1 MDVFDIIVTVLVLAG
16 SAVFEAS
23 RKKKGKAV
31 RPEKELSQEP
41 ESDVI
46 DWMPEVESEV
56 LEWMPVPE
64 SVPDN
69 HQVVNPLND
78 SVSVAE
84 PVRKASPSVKRSSP
98 VVVEENN
105 EADKERIDARK
116 LVIYSEIMK
125 TKF

>member
-1 MDVFDIIVTVLVLAG
+1 MDIFDIIVTVLVLAG

-46 DWMPEVESEV
+46 EWMPEVESEV
-56 LEWMPVPE
+56 LECMP
-64 SVPDN
+64 VPDN

-84 PVRKASPSVKRSSP
+84 PVRKASPSVKRTSP

-105 EADKERIDARK
+105 ETEKEEIDPKK

>member
-1 MDVFDIIVTVLVLAG
+1 MDIFDIIVTVLVLAG

-46 DWMPEVESEV
+46 EWMPEVESEV
-56 LEWMPVPE
+56 LECMP
-64 SVPDN
+64 VPDN

-84 PVRKASPSVKRSSP
+84 PVRKASPSVRRTSP

-105 EADKERIDARK
+105 ETEKDEIDPKK